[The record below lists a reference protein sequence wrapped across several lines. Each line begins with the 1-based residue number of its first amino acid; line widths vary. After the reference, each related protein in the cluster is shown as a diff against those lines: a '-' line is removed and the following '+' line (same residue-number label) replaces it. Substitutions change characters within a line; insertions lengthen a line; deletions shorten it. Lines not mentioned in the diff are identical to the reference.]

1 MCRGGD
7 QLNVIYSL
15 EPDALYFWSH
25 HLQSSFIGSTCPQQY
40 TGELPSLYKS
50 INLLSWSIA
59 SVVHR
64 FNLYR
69 HQRISPASIFM
80 KSDIISTLFFF
91 IYKNFLFFLKKNSI
105 RREKLFNENKRKR
118 FVTQFVV
125 GEADSGR
132 SYTHSQL
139 AIEINEAVAKNMNL
153 SLYIYA
159 QQPTK

>member
-1 MCRGGD
+1 
-7 QLNVIYSL
+7 
-15 EPDALYFWSH
+15 
-25 HLQSSFIGSTCPQQY
+25 
-40 TGELPSLYKS
+40 
-50 INLLSWSIA
+50 
-59 SVVHR
+59 
-64 FNLYR
+64 
-69 HQRISPASIFM
+69 M